1 MISFYTQALFGS
13 GTTAIHYLNWQ
24 QTQIL
29 KQPNL
34 QALVERSR
42 VRRYL
47 NLTLNID

>member
-1 MISFYTQALFGS
+1 MISFYTQVLFGS